1 MKTQELRKI
10 NREEV
15 RKTLSEGAILN
26 AIKPGLEGDLKGAVQ
41 NLEKELQAMGL
52 ALDSKYARIL
62 ADCIIDIIDL
72 AKEEQRYEIGYRED

>member
-10 NREEV
+10 IREEV

-26 AIKPGLEGDLKGAVQ
+26 AIKPSLEGDLKGAVQ
-41 NLEKELQAMGL
+41 NLEKELASAGVNL
-52 ALDSKYARIL
+52 NKYAGVL
-62 ADCIIDIIDL
+62 ADCVLDIIDL

>member
-10 NREEV
+10 IREEV

-26 AIKPGLEGDLKGAVQ
+26 AIKPSLEGDLKGAVQ
-41 NLEKELQAMGL
+41 NLEKELAAAGVNL
-52 ALDSKYARIL
+52 NKYASVL
-62 ADCIIDIIDL
+62 ADCVLDIIDL

>member
-10 NREEV
+10 IREEV

-26 AIKPGLEGDLKGAVQ
+26 AIKPSLEGDLKGAVQ
-41 NLEKELQAMGL
+41 NLEKELASAGVNL
-52 ALDSKYARIL
+52 NKYASVL
-62 ADCIIDIIDL
+62 ADCVLDIIDL

>member
-10 NREEV
+10 IREEV

-26 AIKPGLEGDLKGAVQ
+26 AIRPSLEGDLKGAVQ
-41 NLEKELQAMGL
+41 NLEKELASAGVNL
-52 ALDSKYARIL
+52 NKYASVL
-62 ADCIIDIIDL
+62 ADCVLDIIDL